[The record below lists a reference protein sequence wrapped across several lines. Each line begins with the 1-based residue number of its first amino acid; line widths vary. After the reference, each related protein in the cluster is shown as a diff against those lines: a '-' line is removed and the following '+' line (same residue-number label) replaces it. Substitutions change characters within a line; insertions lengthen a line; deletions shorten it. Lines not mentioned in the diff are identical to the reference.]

1 MKGETS
7 AITALLQAMGADVT
21 GVADMSRYDR
31 EVLGFGDDI
40 LHAYPYA
47 ISFGLLVPSGV
58 LGTLT
63 DGPTLF
69 YLHHYRQVNYRLDI
83 IAYELA
89 KEIEK
94 RGGRALPF
102 AASQMVDWQNQK
114 GHISHKHVGV
124 AAGLGWIGRNNLLV
138 HPEFGARVRYN
149 TVLTDINLTAGEP
162 QANGCGECASCIG
175 ACPAAAIGQDPAGF
189 DHRGCFAMLQQFK
202 NKRNL
207 GHHIC
212 GLCIK
217 ACEGV
222 LNQPDTSEARLRGRL
237 HGLCSWRGR

>member
-7 AITALLQAMGADVT
+7 GITTLLQGMGADVA

-31 EVLGFGDDI
+31 EILGFGDDV

-58 LGTLT
+58 LETLT

-69 YLHHYRQVNYRLDI
+69 YLHHYRQVNYRLDM

-89 KEIEK
+89 KEIER

-124 AAGLGWIGRNNLLV
+124 AAGIGWIGRNNLLV
-138 HPEFGARVRYN
+138 HPRFGAKVRYN
-149 TVLTDINLTAGEP
+149 TVLTDIGPAAGDTGLH
-162 QANGCGECASCIG
+162 AFGCGDCRACIG

-217 ACEGV
+217 ACEGGGSTDFV
-222 LNQPDTSEARLRGRL
+222 RGGGAGPR
-237 HGLCSWRGR
+237 

>member
-1 MKGETS
+1 MKGETRG
-7 AITALLQAMGADVT
+7 ITTLLRGMGADVA

-31 EVLGFGDDI
+31 EILGFSDDI

-47 ISFGLLVPSGV
+47 ISFGLLVPCGV
-58 LGTLT
+58 LETLT

-69 YLHHYRQVNYRLDI
+69 YLHHYRQVNYRLDM

-89 KEIEK
+89 KEIER

-124 AAGLGWIGRNNLLV
+124 AAGIGWIGRNNLLV

-149 TVLTDINLTAGEP
+149 TVLTDIDLTAGEP
-162 QANGCGECASCIG
+162 VGNGCGQCRACIG
-175 ACPAAAIGQDPAGF
+175 ACPAAAIVQEPAGF
-189 DHRGCFAMLQQFK
+189 DHKGCFAMLQQFK

-212 GLCIK
+212 GLCVK
-217 ACEGV
+217 ACEGALSPATTERSELKRGGRV
-222 LNQPDTSEARLRGRL
+222 LNPND
-237 HGLCSWRGR
+237 

>member
-1 MKGETS
+1 MGGK
-7 AITALLQAMGADVT
+7 AKNIIALIREMGADAA

-31 EVLGFGDDI
+31 EILGFDHDV

-58 LGTLT
+58 LETLT

-69 YLHHYRQVNYRLDI
+69 YLHHYRQVNYRLDV

-89 KEIEK
+89 KEIEA

-102 AASQMVDWQNQK
+102 AASQMADWQNQK
-114 GHISHKHVGV
+114 GHISHKHVG
-124 AAGLGWIGRNNLLV
+124 ASAGIGWIGRNNLLV
-138 HPEFGARVRYN
+138 HPRFGARVRYN
-149 TVLTDINLTAGEP
+149 TVLTDIDLAAGE
-162 QANGCGECASCIG
+162 AHAFGCGECRLCIG
-175 ACPAAAIGQDPAGF
+175 ACPASAISEEPAGF
-189 DHRGCFAMLQQFK
+189 DHMGCFAMLQQFR

-212 GLCIK
+212 GLCVK
-217 ACEGV
+217 ACGGK
-222 LNQPDTSEARLRGRL
+222 A
-237 HGLCSWRGR
+237 